1 MQENLKGMVIEKM
14 TKDILMK
21 FLPGDQKVFTLPS
34 FEKAQSAS
42 VQAYKAKNFEE
53 TYGWKFSARIG
64 DPTMGTRQRTETTTR
79 IA

>member
-1 MQENLKGMVIEKM
+1 MIIEKM

-21 FLPGDQKVFTLPS
+21 FLPGEQKVFTLPS
-34 FEKAQSAS
+34 FEKAQRAAT
-42 VQAYKAKNFEE
+42 QAYRAKNFSE

-64 DPTMGTRQRTETTTR
+64 DPMEGTKQRSVTITR

>member
-1 MQENLKGMVIEKM
+1 MIIEKM

-21 FLPGDQKVFTLPS
+21 FLPGEQKVFTLPS
-34 FEKAQSAS
+34 FEKAQSAAT
-42 VQAYKAKNFEE
+42 QAYRAKNFAE

-64 DPTMGTRQRTETTTR
+64 DPMEGTKQRSVTITR